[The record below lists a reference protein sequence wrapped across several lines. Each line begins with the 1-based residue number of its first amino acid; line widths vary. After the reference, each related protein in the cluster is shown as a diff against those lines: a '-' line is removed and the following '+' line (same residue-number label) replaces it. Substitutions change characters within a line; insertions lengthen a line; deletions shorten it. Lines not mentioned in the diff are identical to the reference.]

1 MRRVSGS
8 HAPNSKNRSSKHLSL
23 LMGYKNV
30 YRSMNN
36 SMLKELS
43 SIDDWSARKE
53 MNRRSKKSQSK
64 KDR

>member
-36 SMLKELS
+36 AMLRELS
-43 SIDDWSARKE
+43 GGEDWSARKE
-53 MNRRSKKSQSK
+53 MNRRAKKSGSKKEG
-64 KDR
+64 